1 MFCIQ
6 RLNRRDDVDA
16 VSVISVFVLVGE
28 LVAGDTTEG
37 GRASVAAIRIRFMNG
52 QNGRPPCR
60 SNGRRMRGKQRPH
73 FLHRIRQSRP
83 RSWPRLQRLLAGR
96 TEHEGGE
103 GDRLTVLF
111 SHSASCVRRTSQSQ
125 LNLDDAELHCARM
138 LKTSRTW
145 RTTIQGSPI
154 YLN

>member
-6 RLNRRDDVDA
+6 HLNRRDDVDA

-28 LVAGDTTEG
+28 VVAEG

-52 QNGRPPCR
+52 RPP
-60 SNGRRMRGKQRPH
+60 SMPVGRRTWSKQRPH

-83 RSWPRLQRLLAGR
+83 RSWPRLQRLQAGR

-103 GDRLTVLF
+103 GDRLASLTVLF
-111 SHSASCVRRTSQSQ
+111 SHSASCLRRTSQSQ

-145 RTTIQGSPI
+145 RTTMQLQGSPI